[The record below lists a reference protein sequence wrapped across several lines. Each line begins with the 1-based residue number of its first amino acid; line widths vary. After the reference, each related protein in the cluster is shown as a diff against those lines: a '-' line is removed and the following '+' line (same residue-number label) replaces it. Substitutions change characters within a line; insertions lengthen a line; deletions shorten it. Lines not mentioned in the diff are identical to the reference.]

1 MVHPFQKSFYTAQQ
15 HLELLRARG
24 LQIDDESKAID
35 YITNI
40 GYFRL
45 SAYFYPLLQMPKENH
60 RYKAG
65 SNFKQ
70 VMEMYRFDRKL
81 RLLLFNE
88 IEKIEIAIRSAIVNI
103 TAQELNNPFWMTT
116 LASYFDADKYATAL
130 QLIDKEYQK
139 SKEDFILHF
148 KQTYSESYPPA
159 WMIAEILPLG
169 TLARIYMNLDSNQ
182 VKKKVAQKFGL
193 QVPVF
198 NSWIMMLS
206 QIRNM
211 CCHHTRMWNRELPV
225 IPMEPRKH
233 AYPWIDSTHVDK
245 KRMYYRIC
253 IIRYFLFAIS
263 PENTLRQKL
272 ESLFELY
279 PGVDIYAMGFP
290 RQWKE
295 EKLWGAI
302 NS

>member
-1 MVHPFQKSFYTAQQ
+1 MVHPFQKSFYTARQ
-15 HLELLRARG
+15 HLDLLRARG
-24 LQIDDESKAID
+24 LQIDDESKAVD

-45 SAYFYPLLQMPKENH
+45 SAYFYPLLQIPKENH

-130 QLIDKEYQK
+130 QLIHKEYQK

-148 KQTYSESYPPA
+148 KQTYSELYPPA

-182 VKKKVAQKFGL
+182 IKKKVAQKFGL

-206 QIRNM
+206 QIRHM
-211 CCHHTRMWNRELPV
+211 CCHYTECGTGNFRSFRWNPV
-225 IPMEPRKH
+225 N
-233 AYPWIDSTHVDK
+233 
-245 KRMYYRIC
+245 IC
-253 IIRYFLFAIS
+253 IH
-263 PENTLRQKL
+263 
-272 ESLFELY
+272 
-279 PGVDIYAMGFP
+279 G
-290 RQWKE
+290 
-295 EKLWGAI
+295 
-302 NS
+302 

>member
-169 TLARIYMNLDSNQ
+169 TLARIYMNLDSN
-182 VKKKVAQKFGL
+182 
-193 QVPVF
+193 
-198 NSWIMMLS
+198 
-206 QIRNM
+206 
-211 CCHHTRMWNRELPV
+211 
-225 IPMEPRKH
+225 
-233 AYPWIDSTHVDK
+233 
-245 KRMYYRIC
+245 
-253 IIRYFLFAIS
+253 
-263 PENTLRQKL
+263 
-272 ESLFELY
+272 
-279 PGVDIYAMGFP
+279 
-290 RQWKE
+290 
-295 EKLWGAI
+295 
-302 NS
+302 